1 MLLHNRILYIEH
13 KDLVAAG
20 KSNEHIWKAV
30 STKVKAI
37 AACKIPELG
46 AGNYFKWE
54 DMANGWRECIEKRFG
69 NPFDF
74 VAREPIMKMVV
85 LDHKAEEFYLQYRY
99 AENKALP
106 IKTVRKYTRAACWL
120 NMLKDLQKN
129 RQIIKKTLC
138 LTIPQFYEHCGELI
152 KLEKVNGKN
161 EKYTG
166 GDQLSGDFPSTYQR
180 LLNKVELYSEKGYEF
195 LIDEM
200 YGNQIAS
207 KVNDEVAESLLIE
220 MLCHPNQFDDY
231 IICNQYNKWAKE
243 NDKKTI
249 SPQTVGNKR
258 RENEALIIMSREG
271 NAALHGKFLK
281 QAKGFRPTTPTLMW
295 ESDDNHLDLLFED
308 PNDTTAHRYY
318 HKYKAIVVTDSFND
332 LVLGYAYAEE
342 LSTELVKAAYVN
354 AMYYLKSIT
363 GYWVLPYE
371 TKSDRWAVSQ
381 LQPFY
386 EQMGNYFKTP
396 VGSKNRGYIENF
408 FGSSHW
414 KNCLKIGANN
424 YTGNNL
430 SARTAGVNRE
440 ALELNKKNRPLIGSS
455 ADLQVENFFN
465 RLRNMPQSNGMSKQ
479 EQWLAAWQLLDID
492 KKKIISDEQFLLKF
506 GIVHQPQGR
515 AISITNRGCEP
526 VINGI
531 EYSYDLP
538 ANIRTIDYV
547 GCKVN
552 VVYDPFDMSRV
563 LLTNFD
569 NIRIVAK
576 DARLNS
582 RALEDGN
589 AGSRTYLNSILAE
602 KTYDVN
608 RISVTQDNRKKILID
623 NNITAEA
630 ILQAGVMDKTLK
642 QAAEMQ
648 YILPANKS
656 VATDNDNTPFNIY
669 ADILNR

>member
-1 MLLHNRILYIEH
+1 MILHKNILYIEH

-37 AACKIPELG
+37 AACKLPELG
-46 AGNYFKWE
+46 ASNYFKW
-54 DMANGWRECIEKRFG
+54 DLMSNGWRECIEKRFG
-69 NPFDF
+69 NPYDHIS
-74 VAREPIMKMVV
+74 REPIMQMVV
-85 LDHKAEEFYLQYRY
+85 ADAKAEEFYLSYRY
-99 AENKALP
+99 DNKALP

-120 NMLKDLQKN
+120 NMLGGVQKN
-129 RQIIKKTLC
+129 RQFIKKTMNLS
-138 LTIPQFYEHCGELI
+138 IPEFYQHCGEII
-152 KLEKVNGKN
+152 KIEKANGKN
-161 EKYTG
+161 DKYTG
-166 GDQLSGDFPSTYQR
+166 NEQLSGDFPATYQR
-180 LLNKVELYSEKGYEF
+180 LMARVSEYSEKGYPY

-200 YGNQIAS
+200 FGNKTAA
-207 KVNDEVAESLLIE
+207 KVVDEVSESLLLE
-220 MLCHPNQFDDY
+220 MLCHQNQFDDY

-243 NDKKTI
+243 NDRKTI

-271 NAALHGKFLK
+271 NAALHGKYLR
-281 QAKGFRPTTPTLMW
+281 QVKGFRPTEPTLMW
-295 ESDDNHLDLLFED
+295 ENDDNHLDLLFED
-308 PNDTTAHRYY
+308 PNDTTAHKYY

-332 LVLGYAYAEE
+332 LVLGYAYAED
-342 LSTELVKAAYVN
+342 LTVDLVKAAYIN

-386 EQMGNYFKTP
+386 EQLGNYYKTP

-465 RLRNMPQSNGMSKQ
+465 RLRTMEQSNGMSKQ
-479 EQWLAAWQLLDID
+479 DQWLAAWQLLDID

-506 GIVHQPQGR
+506 GITHKPQGR
-515 AISITNRGCEP
+515 PISITNRGCEP
-526 VINGI
+526 EINGI
-531 EYSYDLP
+531 KYSFDLP
-538 ANIRTIDYV
+538 DNLRLMDYV
-547 GCKVN
+547 GMKVN
-552 VVYDPFDMSRV
+552 VVYDPYDMSRV

-569 NIRIVAK
+569 DVRILAT
-576 DARLNS
+576 DARLSS
-582 RALEDGN
+582 RALQDG
-589 AGSRTYLNSILAE
+589 GVDSRTYLNSILNE
-602 KTYDVN
+602 KRDNVN
-608 RISVTQDNRKKILID
+608 SITGAASQRQKVLID
-623 NNITAEA
+623 AGLTAEG
-630 ILQAGVMDKTLK
+630 ILQSGMMDKSLK
-642 QAAEMQ
+642 QAAERM
-648 YILPANKS
+648 IELPVKQQLPDTAD
-656 VATDNDNTPFNIY
+656 TGEFNIY
-669 ADILNR
+669 QSVLNR